1 MQNRLDGKIAVV
13 TGASSGIGRSIV
25 EHFVA
30 AGASVVAFARN
41 AGALKELAAAHPGK
55 VLAVAGDVT
64 KAEDLQRLVAET
76 VKEIK
81 QLGPTAAGRS
91 EAQPA
96 CPPAK

>member
-1 MQNRLDGKIAVV
+1 MNRGSKTREEIAVMKHLRLLLV
-13 TGASSGIGRSIV
+13 VGATLLSSTVWAEGGSDRAIERI
-25 EHFVA
+25 A
-30 AGASVVAFARN
+30 AR
-41 AGALKELAAAHPGK
+41 ER
-55 VLAVAGDVT
+55 
-64 KAEDLQRLVAET
+64 AEATLVAET